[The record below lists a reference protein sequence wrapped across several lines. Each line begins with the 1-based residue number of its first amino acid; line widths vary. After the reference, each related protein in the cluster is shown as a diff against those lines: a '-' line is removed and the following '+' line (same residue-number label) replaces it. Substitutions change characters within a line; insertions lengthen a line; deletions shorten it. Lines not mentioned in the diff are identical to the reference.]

1 MEIGDSKGEQQLLI
15 VEGEGEFDQDI
26 LVLSNNFRT

>member
-15 VEGEGEFDQDI
+15 AKGEGEFDQNI
-26 LVLSNNFRT
+26 LVFSNNFRT